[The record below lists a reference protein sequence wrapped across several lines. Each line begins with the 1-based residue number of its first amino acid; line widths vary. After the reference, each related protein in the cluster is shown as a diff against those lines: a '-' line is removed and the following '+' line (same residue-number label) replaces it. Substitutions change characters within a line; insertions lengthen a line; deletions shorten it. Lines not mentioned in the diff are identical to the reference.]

1 MLTGTIMSVIL
12 SDQCYT
18 WSDDDKDKTRRRAA
32 ETPRCSGAPAAA
44 AEIDPARFADRAVQ
58 TMRQAGMQMRRGA
71 RTWPQVL
78 PVGEFSGATAADG
91 LRAARDIFTG
101 GGVCRQLSPGPRD
114 SRRDL
119 RHQPRVAASPRGT
132 LRRHHE
138 PAASHPSYLDRCG
151 GWRHDSGQHVGRL
164 ARRNSG
170 GFVLFG
176 GGR

>member
-1 MLTGTIMSVIL
+1 MLTGTFVFVIV

-18 WSDDDKDKTRRRAA
+18 WSDDDRDKTRRRAA
-32 ETPRCSGAPAAA
+32 ETSRRSGAPTAA

-58 TMRQAGMQMRRGA
+58 TMRQVRMQMRRRA

-78 PVGEFSGATAADG
+78 SVCEFSGAAAANG
-91 LRAARDIFTG
+91 LRAARDISTC

-114 SRRDL
+114 SRRGL
-119 RHQPRVAASPRGT
+119 RHQPRVAASPRST
-132 LRRHHE
+132 LRRHPE
-138 PAASHPSYLDRCG
+138 PAASHISDLDRCAG
-151 GWRHDSGQHVGRL
+151 RRRDSGQHVGQL

-170 GFVLFG
+170 EFILFG